1 MKLTPEQRAEL
12 KTRLRAPEPKKKKV
26 EPVKSLDERLAE
38 FKESVAYKSK
48 GNIDRFL
55 KKVAKHPKS
64 FQQCRLE
71 ASMNWNGKL
80 IRI

>member
-12 KTRLRAPEPKKKKV
+12 KTRLRTPEPKK
-26 EPVKSLDERLAE
+26 
-38 FKESVAYKSK
+38 
-48 GNIDRFL
+48 

-64 FQQCRLE
+64 FQQCRFESSL
-71 ASMNWNGKL
+71 NWNGKL

>member
-26 EPVKSLDERLAE
+26 ETGKTLDERLAE
-38 FKESVAYKSK
+38 FKESVAYTSK

-71 ASMNWNGKL
+71 ASLNLNGKL
-80 IRI
+80 IRV

>member
-1 MKLTPEQRAEL
+1 
-12 KTRLRAPEPKKKKV
+12 
-26 EPVKSLDERLAE
+26 LAE
-38 FKESVAYKSK
+38 FKEQCAYNSK

-55 KKVAKHPKS
+55 KKVAKHQKS

-71 ASMNWNGKL
+71 SSLNWNGKL

>member
-12 KTRLRAPEPKKKKV
+12 KTRLRTPEPKKKKV
-26 EPVKSLDERLAE
+26 ETVKSLDERLAE
-38 FKESVAYKSK
+38 FKEQCAYSSR

-55 KKVAKHPKS
+55 KKVAKHQKS

-71 ASMNWNGKL
+71 SSLNWNGKL

>member
-26 EPVKSLDERLAE
+26 EPIKSLDERIAD
-38 FKESVAYKSK
+38 FKKSCAYKSK

-55 KKVAKHPKS
+55 KNVAKYPKS
-64 FQQCRLE
+64 FQQARLA
-71 ASMNWNGKL
+71 ASLNLNGKL
-80 IRI
+80 LRI